1 MQACDINR
9 HAEFQIELVPQR
21 EALRL
26 DSVSPQGASGPQ
38 QGKAVISP
46 HPCVEKDRPAAESPG
61 FPQLKPNKELWI
73 MAKQSAQ
80 HKLDR
85 VRPPR
90 VQITYDVEVGGAI
103 EVKELPF
110 VVGVLG
116 DFTGNPEQPLPKLKD
131 RKFVEV
137 NPDNFDTV
145 LEGMKPHLAFS
156 VENKLSD
163 EPEAPNLKIDLKFRK
178 MDDFEPAN
186 VAKQVKPLKEL
197 LDLRTRLSDLRGSL
211 QGNDKLEELLLEA
224 VGNTEKLD
232 KLKGEI
238 GEGGS
243 NA

>member
-1 MQACDINR
+1 
-9 HAEFQIELVPQR
+9 
-21 EALRL
+21 
-26 DSVSPQGASGPQ
+26 
-38 QGKAVISP
+38 
-46 HPCVEKDRPAAESPG
+46 
-61 FPQLKPNKELWI
+61 
-73 MAKQSAQ
+73 MARQSAQ

-103 EVKELPF
+103 EIKELPF

-145 LEGMKPHLAFS
+145 LEGMKPHLSFA

-163 EPEAPNLKIDLKFRK
+163 DSNAPQLKVDLKFKK
-178 MDDFEPAN
+178 MEDFEPAN
-186 VAKQVKPLKEL
+186 VAKQVKPLREL
-197 LDLRTRLSDLRGSL
+197 LELRTRLSDLRGTL
-211 QGNDKLEELLLEA
+211 QGNDKLEELLLDA
-224 VGNTEKLD
+224 VGNTENLN

-238 GEGGS
+238 GGKTDGGS
-243 NA
+243 NG

>member
-1 MQACDINR
+1 
-9 HAEFQIELVPQR
+9 
-21 EALRL
+21 
-26 DSVSPQGASGPQ
+26 
-38 QGKAVISP
+38 
-46 HPCVEKDRPAAESPG
+46 
-61 FPQLKPNKELWI
+61 
-73 MAKQSAQ
+73 MARQSAQ

-103 EVKELPF
+103 EIKELPF

-116 DFTGNPEQPLPKLKD
+116 DFTGNPEQPLPRLKD

-145 LEGMKPHLAFS
+145 LEGMKPHLSFA

-163 EPEAPNLKIDLKFRK
+163 EPDAPNLKINLNFKS
-178 MDDFEPAN
+178 MDDFEPEN
-186 VAKQVKPLKEL
+186 VARQVPPLKQL
-197 LDLRTRLSDLRGSL
+197 LDLRQRLSDLRGSL

-224 VGNTEKLD
+224 VGITEKLD

-238 GEGGS
+238 KEGS
-243 NA
+243 NG